1 MPALLRDAGKSL
13 FEPGM
18 KKVLLIAYYFPP
30 IAATGA
36 MRPLQFCRHLSSYGW
51 MPSVLATDASSA
63 LPPHPEDRKLLDVVP
78 EDLSVTR
85 IGHPDP
91 RGRFLKVVEYV
102 RHLRRQRRK
111 ADAPSETDVS
121 TGKPVPSRSKAMLL
135 NAAKLFTEASWE
147 FPDLQSP
154 WYRPATQALTRL
166 SLEDRPDLIWATGR
180 PWTGLLVG
188 LRQARR
194 RKVPFIADFRD
205 PWVAGQQHETSE
217 YRGSAKVL
225 WKRAQRLER
234 SICEGAARVILNTDE
249 LREVFCMTYPELA
262 EKFVVIPNGYPEYL
276 AERFKAVYRE
286 NGRRLQKTGTVEFSH
301 FGTVY
306 GGRKPLAL
314 LQAVDQLLRE
324 GKVEPGR
331 MRLRFVGSWE
341 VDDVTCERLAKDLEQ
356 KGVLQREQP
365 VSHQQ
370 CLAKMANAD
379 YLLVLQAGF
388 SLQIPAK
395 IYEYI
400 VADRPV
406 LVIGGKGATENLVT
420 RNNFGLCCPDH
431 VESLKETLMA
441 LLSGRR
447 IVRPPSPLDTAQFG
461 YRELTG
467 KLANVFGA
475 VAGTVGTVRLFS
487 RSA

>member
-1 MPALLRDAGKSL
+1 MLALLRDGQQVS
-13 FEPGM
+13 FESDV

-63 LPPHPEDRKLLDVVP
+63 LPRHPEDRKLLDVIP

-91 RGRFLKVVEYV
+91 RGRFLKVVEHV

-111 ADAPSETDVS
+111 ADVPSETDVS
-121 TGKPVPSRSKAMLL
+121 IRKPVSSRSKVMLL
-135 NAAKLFTEASWE
+135 NAAKLFAEASWE

-154 WYRPATQALTRL
+154 WCRPAMRALTRV
-166 SLEDRPDLIWATGR
+166 STQDRPDLIWATGR

-194 RKVPFIADFRD
+194 WKVPFIADFRD
-205 PWVAGQQHETSE
+205 PWVAGQQHDTSE
-217 YRGSAKVL
+217 YRRSAKML

-234 SICEGAARVILNTDE
+234 SVCEGAARVILNTDE
-249 LREVFCMTYPELA
+249 LREAFCMTYPELS

-286 NGRRLQKTGTVEFSH
+286 NCGGLRKAGVIEFAH

-306 GGRKPLAL
+306 GGRKPVAL
-314 LQAVDQLLRE
+314 LQAVDQLLKE
-324 GKVEPGR
+324 GKVEPAR

-341 VDDVTCERLAKDLEQ
+341 VDDVTCERLAQDLEH
-356 KGVLQREQP
+356 KGVLEREQP
-365 VSHQQ
+365 VPHQH

-379 YLLVLQAGF
+379 YLLALQAGF
-388 SLQIPAK
+388 RLQIPAK

-400 VADRPV
+400 VTNRPL
-406 LVIGGKGATENLVT
+406 LVIGGEGATEHLVT
-420 RNNFGLCCPDH
+420 RNNLGLCCPDH

-441 LLSGRR
+441 LVSRR
-447 IVRPPSPLDTAQFG
+447 QIVRPPSSSDTAQFG

-467 KLANVFGA
+467 KLANLFGA
-475 VAGTVGTVRLFS
+475 VAGEV
-487 RSA
+487 